1 MSRRQFPADG
11 VGDERGVDNL
21 DLVMAAPVGI
31 FVSSPEGRYLLA
43 NETMA
48 GLFGYDS
55 PEDLIESVTDIAN
68 QVYVDPADREHMK
81 RALVAHGEVKG
92 HECLRKRKDGSVFWA
107 STNSR
112 AVRGDDGEILHFQGF
127 TSDITERKLAEKAL
141 RESEERFRLLYQDAP
156 VAYQSLD
163 SNGMF
168 IEVNRHFCETL
179 GYTAEE
185 LIGTS
190 FADLLHPDWC
200 AHFEENFPRFKAV
213 GEVLGVEFQM
223 RKRNGEYIL
232 VSFTGRIGRNPD
244 GKFRQTHCVF
254 RDITREHAAEEA
266 LRERERY
273 LSSILE
279 TTQDGFCVIDSA
291 GVIHS
296 VNDAL
301 CRMTGYDR
309 PELLLSNLFD
319 LEAVDPSQGLA
330 ERIANIALAG
340 SGLFQTR
347 HRRRDGTFF
356 DVEISVSFLDEP
368 SDRFV
373 CFCRDISERKR
384 AEEHLKTILEATNDG
399 IWDYDLVTGRLRYSD
414 RWAEML
420 GYRPDELVD
429 PGCYCEHNAHPD
441 DLERF
446 KKLFTD
452 YVEGRADKYE
462 TELRMRTKDGSYKW
476 IYTRGRALGRDA
488 SGRALRMVGAHT
500 DISERKQ
507 VEEELIRQKMLTDAI
522 FDSVPGLLYLYDD
535 QGRLIRWNKQ
545 HELLTGYSS
554 EELRSMDLMT
564 WYKGDV
570 QTQARIA
577 EAVGV
582 AMRDGY
588 SSVEAELQTKDG
600 ERIPFYFTAVRLTI
614 DGKTYFTG
622 VGIDIT
628 DRKRFEDAMLTAK
641 EQAEAASRAKS
652 SFLANMSHELRTPLN
667 GIMGM
672 IQLMQMTA
680 LDAEQADYARTAIE
694 SSKRLTRL
702 LSDILDI
709 SRIEADKLA
718 IVIEPFDL
726 HEVLATVEQLFQTSA
741 AQSGNSLEFNVAPGV
756 PKVFMGDALRLQQVL
771 SNFVGNALKFTRY
784 GVVEV
789 DVHPLPPVKPGQY
802 RVLFSISDTGQGIPD
817 NKQASLFQPF
827 TQVEEGITRG
837 HQGAGLGLSIC
848 KHLASLMGGNLAIAS
863 ELDVGTTVYFS
874 LGFDLGESPEET
886 VAGENPESDPVS
898 CRPFRILLAEDER
911 VNQVVVRKFLEK
923 HGHILATADDGRQA
937 LRSLRGEHFDVV
949 LMDVQMPVMDGVEA
963 AKAIR
968 AGKAG
973 VDKADIPIIALT
985 AHVMEG
991 DRDRFLEAGMDHY
1004 LAKPVVMYELLAA
1017 LQRVVKKN

>member
-1 MSRRQFPADG
+1 MG
-11 VGDERGVDNL
+11 
-21 DLVMAAPVGI
+21 APVGI

-48 GLFGYDS
+48 ELFGYDS

-68 QVYVDPADREHMK
+68 QVYVDPADRENMK
-81 RALVAHGEVKG
+81 RALAAHGEIKG

-112 AVRGDDGEILHFQGF
+112 AVRGDDGELLHFQGF
-127 TSDITERKLAEKAL
+127 TSDITERKLAEEAL

-179 GYTAEE
+179 GYAPDE
-185 LIGTS
+185 LVGTS
-190 FADLLHPDWC
+190 FADLLHPDWR
-200 AHFEENFPRFKAV
+200 AHFKENFPRFKAV

-223 RKRNGEYIL
+223 RKSNGEYIL
-232 VSFTGRIGRNPD
+232 VSFAGRIGRNPD
-244 GKFRQTHCVF
+244 GRFRQTHCVF
-254 RDITREHAAEEA
+254 RDITREHAAEKA

-279 TTQDGFCVIDSA
+279 TTQDGFCVIDST
-291 GVIHS
+291 GIIHS
-296 VNDAL
+296 VNGAL

-319 LEAVDPSQGLA
+319 LEAVEPSKGLA
-330 ERIANIALAG
+330 ERIASIALAG
-340 SGLFQTR
+340 SELFQTR
-347 HRRRDGTFF
+347 HRRKDGSLF
-356 DVEISVSFLDEP
+356 DVEISVSGLEEP
-368 SDRFV
+368 GDRFV

-399 IWDYDLVTGRLRYSD
+399 IWDYDLVTGKLRYSD

-429 PGCYCEHNAHPD
+429 PGCYCERNAHPD

-446 KKLFTD
+446 RALFTD

-462 TELRMRTKDGSYKW
+462 IELRMRTKDGSYKW
-476 IYTRGRALGRDA
+476 IYTRGRALSRDA

-500 DISERKQ
+500 DISDRKQ
-507 VEEELIRQKMLTDAI
+507 VQEELMRQKKLTDAI

-535 QGRLIRWNKQ
+535 QGRLIRWNRQ

-554 EELRSMDLMT
+554 EELKGMDLMT
-564 WYKGDV
+564 WYKGDLP
-570 QTQARIA
+570 TQARIA
-577 EAVGV
+577 EAVGI
-582 AMRDGY
+582 ALNDGY

-600 ERIPFYFTAVRLTI
+600 ERIPFYFTAVRLAI
-614 DGKTYFTG
+614 DDKTYFTG

-628 DRKRFEDAMLTAK
+628 DRKRFEGAMLTAK

-672 IQLMQMTA
+672 IQLMQMTS
-680 LDAEQADYARTAIE
+680 LDEEQADYARTAIE

-726 HEVLATVEQLFQTSA
+726 HEVLATIEQLFQTSA
-741 AQSGNSLEFNVAPGV
+741 AQSGNSLEFNVAPGIPEV
-756 PKVFMGDALRLQQVL
+756 LMGDALRLQQVL

-784 GVVEV
+784 GAVVV
-789 DVHPLPPVKPGQY
+789 DVHPLPPVKQGQC
-802 RVLFSISDTGQGIPD
+802 RVLFSVSDTGQGIPD
-817 NKQASLFQPF
+817 DKQGCLFQPF
-827 TQVEEGITRG
+827 IQVEEGITRR

-848 KHLASLMGGNLAIAS
+848 KHLATLMGGNLAIAS

-874 LGFDLGESPEET
+874 LGFNLGGPQEDAS
-886 VAGENPESDPVS
+886 AGEIPDSDPAPG
-898 CRPFRILLAEDER
+898 RPFHILLAEDER

-923 HGHILATADDGRQA
+923 QGHTLVTADNGRQA
-937 LRSLRGEHFDVV
+937 LRSLRDGRFDVV
-949 LMDVQMPVMDGVEA
+949 LMDVQMPVMDGVETA
-963 AKAIR
+963 RAIR
-968 AGKAG
+968 DGMAGEEN
-973 VDKADIPIIALT
+973 ADIPIIALT

-991 DRDRFLEAGMDHY
+991 DRDRFLGKGMDHY
-1004 LAKPVVMYELLAA
+1004 LAKPVVMKDLQAT
-1017 LQRVVKKN
+1017 LQRVVKRD